1 MFRTRLTLPLE
12 GRVFDTIVYKESLWL
27 VLEWTSDV
35 PSTRRPAL
43 LIGGSGLTFEAW
55 PGMGLL
61 GRLNSTSPTMLLSG
75 RIPEGEEALF
85 TIERSP
91 LLDCPMAAE

>member
-1 MFRTRLTLPLE
+1 MFRTHVAIPSER
-12 GRVFDTIVYKESLWL
+12 RVFDTIVYKESLWL
-27 VLEWTSDV
+27 VSEWTSTD
-35 PSTRRPAL
+35 PLTRRPAL

-61 GRLNSTSPTMLLSG
+61 GRLNSKSPTMLLSG

-85 TIERSP
+85 TIERNP
-91 LLDCPMAAE
+91 LLDVPMAAE